1 MSSFHTLKKSQTGR
15 LGIFEFANGISD
27 IKTPFMFPVA
37 PTITGT
43 TANGGGIWR
52 YVLQGYPKT
61 YDEES
66 KEYVSQSLMHRGTP
80 ILSQA
85 LQFLDYDVSPPK
97 VAYWRKESIRKMYND
112 AHEMNYRAPIFL
124 DSGGFK
130 LMWREGLELDAYG
143 IDLNTPK
150 AEAKSISKLQYDLGA
165 DIIASLDYPIPP
177 NLAPNEARK
186 RMARSRR
193 NVIQVARDLR
203 DARYPGWRPFFY
215 MPVHGLSPQAI
226 THYVQSLFGR
236 IKAHEL
242 EDEPIGIAIGSLV
255 PLRFSRTNLYK
266 IIEIV
271 DAAIKAVPVH
281 LQERIP
287 VHVFGVTGT
296 LIPFLAY
303 LGVDT
308 FDSSTYVKEAINLK
322 YMHHKTRVGH
332 AMLELTE
339 DDFTCNCKICRHL
352 DLREVQVAL
361 ATNSKNKPLPPHGH
375 HKSKYYA
382 DIALHN
388 LEQDIQIVRETRQ
401 AIDQDCMN
409 EYVVCMT
416 ERFSR
421 MRYALE
427 ALCEIDDNLKT
438 MVSRTL
444 QPVTKPVK
452 KAKPVVYQTFMHT
465 PDDFDIARMNGNL
478 GVICTPPRIAL
489 LLPCASEK
497 PYSDSRTHSH
507 IERYLE
513 EHFPGQRDRIHKVS
527 LSGLY
532 GPVPQEYEERQ
543 PVLEYNY
550 RLIPENQA
558 QIELVSQR
566 LLDYLEAHRSG
577 YTHYVAYATSKAYR
591 LVFERVA
598 EAFVELIVLPSAP
611 KSRRLTEFFRTTNIE
626 ELMQQIRRSLDD
638 SD

>member
-1 MSSFHTLKKSQTGR
+1 
-15 LGIFEFANGISD
+15 
-27 IKTPFMFPVA
+27 MFPVA

-61 YDEES
+61 YEEES
-66 KEYVSQSLMHRGTP
+66 GECRSQSLMRRGAP

-97 VAYWRKESIRKMYND
+97 VQYWRDESIRKMYND

-143 IDLNTPK
+143 LDLSKPK
-150 AEAKSISKLQYDLGA
+150 AEAQSISRLQYDLGA

-177 NLAPNEARK
+177 NLSPDEAGK

-193 NVIQVARDLR
+193 NVIQVARDLQEGQL
-203 DARYPGWRPFFY
+203 YPGWRPFFY
-215 MPVHGLSPQAI
+215 MPVHGLSPEAI
-226 THYVQSLFGR
+226 TNYVQNLFR
-236 IKAHEL
+236 SIQRHDL
-242 EDEPIGIAIGSLV
+242 DDEPIGIAIGSLV
-255 PLRFSRTNLYK
+255 PLRFSRTNLYR

-271 DAAIKAVPVH
+271 DAAVNAVPAH
-281 LQERIP
+281 LREHLP

-322 YMHHKTRVGH
+322 YMHHETRVGQ
-332 AMLELTE
+332 AMLELNE
-339 DDFTCNCKICRHL
+339 EDFTCNCKICRHL
-352 DLREVQVAL
+352 DLREVQIAL
-361 ATNSKNKPLPPHGH
+361 ATDSKGKPLPPYGY

-409 EYVVCMT
+409 EYVLRMT

-421 MRYALE
+421 MRYALD

-438 MVSRTL
+438 RVSRTL
-444 QPVTKPVK
+444 QPVAKPVK
-452 KAKPVVYQTFMHT
+452 KAKPEVYQTFTHT
-465 PDDFDIARMNGNL
+465 PDDFNIARMNGNL
-478 GVICTPPRIAL
+478 GAILTTPRVAL
-489 LLPCASEK
+489 LLPCSSEK
-497 PYSDSRTHSH
+497 PYSTSRTHSH

-513 EHFPGQRDRIHKVS
+513 EHFPGQRKRIHKVS

-532 GPVPQEYEERQ
+532 GPVPEEYETCE

-550 RLIPENQA
+550 RLIPENQT

-566 LLDYLEAHRSG
+566 LLDYLETHRSG

-591 LVFERVA
+591 IVFERVA
-598 EAFVELIVLPSAP
+598 EAFTELTVLPSAP

-626 ELMQQIRRSLDD
+626 ELMQQIRQAFDHVD
-638 SD
+638 